1 MRKKKSPPS
10 GLPKTQAELEHIRT
24 EANNEG
30 AAHAL
35 EILLYV
41 LADKFGW
48 GAYDLQGLMARVV
61 DQAQAISTGMTAT
74 AFQMIVRAGSST
86 RATPPFTTFGVC

>member
-1 MRKKKSPPS
+1 MRKKKGPPS
-10 GLPKTQAELEHIRT
+10 GLPKTRAELEHIRT

-48 GAYDLQGLMARVV
+48 GAYDLKGLMARVM
-61 DQAQAISTGMTAT
+61 DQAQAITA
-74 AFQMIVRAGSST
+74 GY
-86 RATPPFTTFGVC
+86 ATVHDLRRVLKEEYGIEV

>member
-1 MRKKKSPPS
+1 MGKKKGPPA
-10 GLPKTQAELEHIRT
+10 GLPKTRAELEHIKT

-41 LADKFGW
+41 LVDKFGW
-48 GAYDLQGLMARVV
+48 ETDELIRLMNSVAS
-61 DQAQAISTGMTAT
+61 QAQAVSTGYAT
-74 AFQMIVRAGSST
+74 IHDIRKVLREEYQIEV
-86 RATPPFTTFGVC
+86 

>member
-1 MRKKKSPPS
+1 MRKKKGPPT
-10 GLPKTQAELEHIRT
+10 GLPKTRAELEHIKT
-24 EANNEG
+24 QEHNEG

-48 GAYDLQGLMARVV
+48 GAYDLKGLMDRVV
-61 DQAQAISTGMTAT
+61 DQAQAISNGYAT
-74 AFQMIVRAGSST
+74 VHDLRRVLKEEYQIEV
-86 RATPPFTTFGVC
+86 